1 MKKRT
6 KVFGTIIGAMVI
18 IGACSATGT
27 DEKTQPTSVEQPQ
40 KQETQKQEAPKPKQE
55 APKTPK
61 MNKAEFDQIKNG
73 MSIDEVNAIVGG
85 QGELMSEGGEGE
97 YKFSMYTW
105 EGEGSLGAN
114 ANVSFQADKVSA
126 KAQFGLK

>member
-1 MKKRT
+1 MKKRA

-27 DEKTQPTSVEQPQ
+27 EEKAQPTNTQQ
-40 KQETQKQEAPKPKQE
+40 TQNQEPQKQEAPKPKEE
-55 APKTPK
+55 APKAAK
-61 MNKAEFDQIKNG
+61 MNKAKFDQIKNG
-73 MSIDEVNAIVGG
+73 MSIEEVNAIVGG
-85 QGELMSEGGEGE
+85 AGELMSEGGEGQ